1 CFEQVQQSQAAAA
14 FEPTLS
20 LMLAVSWS
28 RAGQS
33 ERSADVLTKMR
44 RRWPKAR
51 FDIAG
56 RPTQMPASEAEAK
69 QWLSGLARARPAAV
83 SKALA
88 DWTMTGGDSSRAAQV
103 AGGRP
108 LLLRPCWRQRVAAD
122 ANIEQIIS
130 VQSRQL
136 FDQSVP
142 ALPAMHPLAVG
153 NVVLMRGPGRLTAVD
168 AESGKIVW
176 QIEPVDDG
184 KHDTDSDSDNDAQP
198 SARDRLAL
206 SGEVY
211 ERIWQD
217 RTVGT
222 LSSDGELVFSLEDVG
237 AATAG
242 GQRVVI
248 DNLGSRRIQ
257 WAGDQ
262 QSNVL
267 AAYEVRQSQ
276 GKRRWSVGGPGG
288 VEPKLD
294 HAFFLGPPLPLQG
307 RLYVIAEMAGEIRL
321 VVLSA
326 DSGRLQWSQQLA
338 VVDDEIAHET
348 SRHTYGI
355 SPSFADGTLICPTT
369 VGAVVGVD
377 LTTRLLLWGYQYPR
391 DAANGTVVTAGNWIA
406 RRGGEETN
414 SHPGWSDGCPMISGG
429 RVILTP
435 PESSQ
440 LHCLNLRDGRLLWHM
455 DRGRNLYA
463 AGFHGDNVILVGQDA
478 ISLVAMVGPEKAKGA
493 SLALPEGSM
502 PSGRGYCTAQ
512 DFYLPMVAATGGEVL
527 RVDLDKMRIADRV
540 RSHGESVPGNL
551 ICHRGQILSQG
562 ADSLECYYQL
572 DALKERVSAALAQ
585 NANDPW
591 GLYHR
596 GELLIDEQRS
606 AEAIPLL
613 RQAYQ
618 QYVKVLAQP
627 ADAKNQ
633 TLRKDAMARRMV
645 VRDLL
650 VEGLLEHLKAD
661 FTHHKADSA
670 ELASL
675 IEIPEERLCYLRIVA
690 TGLEESGDLS
700 GALRTYF
707 EFMDQSAGSDEL
719 IPIDRIHSIAPTRWL
734 AARLAGLE
742 PRLSATQRTQ
752 FDEQAAS
759 RWKQAEKSRNTAA
772 LQRHS
777 VLFGD
782 HPTAVQARL
791 QLAGT
796 LSSPETVLAR
806 IRLLEPISR
815 AGSPEQQREATA
827 RLAQLLAEAG
837 RPEEARPYY
846 RRLLREWADT
856 ACLAGRTGRQV
867 FEALPAQ
874 SPLRV
879 VEKSRAVWPGGAVKV
894 TQGQGETNSRYPPVG
909 YQPAY
914 EISALGTQ
922 ATEPLRIFVDPQQQL
937 VSGMDRLGRTR
948 WRMQLSR
955 DDDGSALALNR
966 GLAVGQF
973 DRHLLMLSIGNR
985 VMAVNTLRTGG
996 STRSDAVLWS
1006 DDVGPLNPANLER
1019 VSGHTG
1025 PNAPWE
1031 DDEQDHQ
1038 TVSQGPVRLGPVV
1051 AGGVVYQRSHEL
1063 VFADP
1068 LTGKKLWVRRD
1079 IPAGCMLIGDAEVLL
1094 AIPPQSTEA
1103 RVLRTGD
1110 GMLLGRCQV
1119 PSAEE
1124 WWLPVGRRMVTR
1136 RFDGG
1141 SKDKPVLALYDPWT
1155 KKEAWKYPLPA
1166 GSKVTQV
1173 DDDSVAVLDREG
1185 HFAVLDLASGA
1196 TKLAQKLEPEPKLAG
1211 LYVVASR
1218 DTLLVIANQRTRAG
1232 HGEMIEA
1239 AHENGGPLITGRI
1252 YGLDPKS
1259 GRPLWPVPATLEDFA
1274 LVLEQPSGLPV
1285 AVFARRLADRSGGEP
1300 KTAFLF
1306 LDKRTGSLAAPTRE
1320 FAKRINNFEISGDE
1334 DKKSVTVYLRNT
1346 AATLTLTYTDQPTPP
1361 EPPIQIDAHRYAESR
1376 ALRNTL
1382 GSAMKALSKA
1392 SEQLQGLP
1400 ADDDEQEKDLF
1411 GK

>member
-1 CFEQVQQSQAAAA
+1 MMDRFNLRWVALVKAALVALAILAGGHASPALAADGGDDETNVPERVFLPPARATRQLLDRAEQLLAQRRFAEAVQALNSVLNTPEDFFYRPDEGRRPGTDAQPDSKQDPPGDASGHQKKINGPKQIVPKEIPHVDEPRRPGLEAQTYRSLKNEARRLLGELPPEARRSYELQFGATARRKLDEALLAGDMEAVADVTRLYFHTEAGADAMNVLGRYHLEQGRPLAAALCFEQVQQSPAAAA

-44 RRWPKAR
+44 RRWPKVR

-69 QWLSGLARARPAAV
+69 QWLSGLARARPAAA

-288 VEPKLD
+288 IEPKLD

-406 RRGGEETN
+406 RRGGEETS
-414 SHPGWSDGCPMISGG
+414 SHQGWSDGCPMVSGG

-440 LHCLNLRDGRLLWHM
+440 LHCLNLRDGRLLWQM

-478 ISLVAMVGPEKAKGA
+478 ISLVPMVGPEKAKGA

-502 PSGRGYCTAQ
+502 PSGRGYCT
-512 DFYLPMVAATGGEVL
+512 
-527 RVDLDKMRIADRV
+527 
-540 RSHGESVPGNL
+540 
-551 ICHRGQILSQG
+551 
-562 ADSLECYYQL
+562 
-572 DALKERVSAALAQ
+572 
-585 NANDPW
+585 
-591 GLYHR
+591 
-596 GELLIDEQRS
+596 
-606 AEAIPLL
+606 
-613 RQAYQ
+613 
-618 QYVKVLAQP
+618 
-627 ADAKNQ
+627 
-633 TLRKDAMARRMV
+633 
-645 VRDLL
+645 
-650 VEGLLEHLKAD
+650 
-661 FTHHKADSA
+661 
-670 ELASL
+670 
-675 IEIPEERLCYLRIVA
+675 
-690 TGLEESGDLS
+690 
-700 GALRTYF
+700 
-707 EFMDQSAGSDEL
+707 
-719 IPIDRIHSIAPTRWL
+719 
-734 AARLAGLE
+734 
-742 PRLSATQRTQ
+742 
-752 FDEQAAS
+752 
-759 RWKQAEKSRNTAA
+759 
-772 LQRHS
+772 
-777 VLFGD
+777 
-782 HPTAVQARL
+782 
-791 QLAGT
+791 
-796 LSSPETVLAR
+796 
-806 IRLLEPISR
+806 
-815 AGSPEQQREATA
+815 
-827 RLAQLLAEAG
+827 
-837 RPEEARPYY
+837 
-846 RRLLREWADT
+846 
-856 ACLAGRTGRQV
+856 
-867 FEALPAQ
+867 
-874 SPLRV
+874 
-879 VEKSRAVWPGGAVKV
+879 
-894 TQGQGETNSRYPPVG
+894 
-909 YQPAY
+909 
-914 EISALGTQ
+914 
-922 ATEPLRIFVDPQQQL
+922 
-937 VSGMDRLGRTR
+937 
-948 WRMQLSR
+948 
-955 DDDGSALALNR
+955 
-966 GLAVGQF
+966 
-973 DRHLLMLSIGNR
+973 
-985 VMAVNTLRTGG
+985 
-996 STRSDAVLWS
+996 
-1006 DDVGPLNPANLER
+1006 
-1019 VSGHTG
+1019 
-1025 PNAPWE
+1025 
-1031 DDEQDHQ
+1031 
-1038 TVSQGPVRLGPVV
+1038 
-1051 AGGVVYQRSHEL
+1051 
-1063 VFADP
+1063 
-1068 LTGKKLWVRRD
+1068 
-1079 IPAGCMLIGDAEVLL
+1079 
-1094 AIPPQSTEA
+1094 
-1103 RVLRTGD
+1103 
-1110 GMLLGRCQV
+1110 
-1119 PSAEE
+1119 
-1124 WWLPVGRRMVTR
+1124 
-1136 RFDGG
+1136 
-1141 SKDKPVLALYDPWT
+1141 
-1155 KKEAWKYPLPA
+1155 
-1166 GSKVTQV
+1166 
-1173 DDDSVAVLDREG
+1173 
-1185 HFAVLDLASGA
+1185 
-1196 TKLAQKLEPEPKLAG
+1196 
-1211 LYVVASR
+1211 
-1218 DTLLVIANQRTRAG
+1218 
-1232 HGEMIEA
+1232 
-1239 AHENGGPLITGRI
+1239 
-1252 YGLDPKS
+1252 
-1259 GRPLWPVPATLEDFA
+1259 
-1274 LVLEQPSGLPV
+1274 
-1285 AVFARRLADRSGGEP
+1285 
-1300 KTAFLF
+1300 
-1306 LDKRTGSLAAPTRE
+1306 
-1320 FAKRINNFEISGDE
+1320 
-1334 DKKSVTVYLRNT
+1334 
-1346 AATLTLTYTDQPTPP
+1346 
-1361 EPPIQIDAHRYAESR
+1361 
-1376 ALRNTL
+1376 
-1382 GSAMKALSKA
+1382 
-1392 SEQLQGLP
+1392 
-1400 ADDDEQEKDLF
+1400 
-1411 GK
+1411 